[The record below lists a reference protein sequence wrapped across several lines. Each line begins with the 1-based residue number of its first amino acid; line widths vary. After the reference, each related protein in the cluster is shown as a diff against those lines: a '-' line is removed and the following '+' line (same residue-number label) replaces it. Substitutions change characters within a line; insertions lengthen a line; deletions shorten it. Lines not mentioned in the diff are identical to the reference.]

1 MSQQALVAR
10 PWTQRH
16 DGLAVAI
23 RLTPKSSRDGIDGIE
38 HRADGRAVVKIRVR
52 ALPEAGAANAALIR
66 LLAKALALPASAITL
81 QSGATGRLKSLRLV
95 GDASA
100 LAARLAA
107 ICGKDGA

>member
-1 MSQQALVAR
+1 MPAWSLREGGLGLLV
-10 PWTQRH
+10 
-16 DGLAVAI
+16 

-38 HRADGRAVVKIRVR
+38 HLADGRAVLKIRVR

-66 LLAKALALPASAITL
+66 LLAKALTLPASAITL
-81 QSGATGRLKSLRLV
+81 QSGATGRLKCLRLR
-95 GDASA
+95 GEAPA